1 MVETFRGE
9 FYQKVDAKARVSI
22 PAAFRRVLE
31 AGDGNS
37 KTPRVVIVYGGDRR
51 YLECW
56 TMADM
61 ARMERRIA
69 RMPIGSPQRRYLER
83 NMITLSQT
91 VEIDSDGRIVLM
103 PKAREKLGMADL
115 AGGDEAVFAGTLDKF
130 QIWRKGDYEA
140 ELAGL
145 DASVLGDGEDMLSL
159 LPPEDDATRD
169 GGD

>member
-1 MVETFRGE
+1 MAETFRGE

-31 AGDGNS
+31 NGDGGS
-37 KTPRVVIVYGGDRR
+37 KTPRVVLVYGGDRK

-69 RMPIGSPQRRYLER
+69 RMDIGSPGRRYLER

-91 VEIDSDGRIVLM
+91 VEIDGDGRIVLA
-103 PKAREKLGMADL
+103 PKPREKVGMTDL
-115 AGGDEAVFAGTLDKF
+115 SAGDEAVFAGTLDKF
-130 QIWRKGDYEA
+130 QIWRRADYDA
-140 ELAGL
+140 ELARL
-145 DASVLGDGEDMLSL
+145 DDAVLEDGQDMLSL
-159 LPPEDDATRD
+159 LPPEGD
-169 GGD
+169 GD

>member
-9 FYQKVDAKARVSI
+9 FYQKVDQKARVSV

-37 KTPRVVIVYGGDRR
+37 KTPRVVIVYGGDRA

-69 RMPIGSPQRRYLER
+69 RMPIGSSQRRYLER

-91 VEIDSDGRIVLM
+91 VEIDGDGRIVLSA
-103 PKAREKLGMADL
+103 KAREKLGMTDL
-115 AGGDEAVFAGTLDKF
+115 GAGDEAVFAGTLDKF
-130 QIWRKGDYEA
+130 QVWRKAAYEA
-140 ELAGL
+140 ELAAF
-145 DASVLGDGEDMLSL
+145 DESVLGEGQDMLSL
-159 LPPEDDATRD
+159 LPPEDE

>member
-1 MVETFRGE
+1 MAETFRGE

-31 AGDGNS
+31 NGDNGS

-69 RMPIGSPQRRYLER
+69 RMPIGSKERRYLER
-83 NMITLSQT
+83 HMITLSQT
-91 VEIDSDGRIVLM
+91 VEIDGDGRIVLG
-103 PKAREKLGMADL
+103 PSARDKIGMADL
-115 AGGDEAVFAGTLDKF
+115 SAGDEAVFAGTLDKF
-130 QIWRKGDYEA
+130 QLWRSADYAA
-140 ELAGL
+140 ERAAI
-145 DASVLGDGEDMLSL
+145 DDDVLPEGQDMLSL
-159 LPPEDDATRD
+159 LPPEDDTGKDR
-169 GGD
+169 GD

>member
-9 FYQKVDAKARVSI
+9 FYQKVDTKARVSI

-31 AGDGNS
+31 TGDGNS
-37 KTPRVVIVYGGDRR
+37 KTPRVVIVYGGDRA

-91 VEIDSDGRIVLM
+91 VEIDGDGRIVLS
-103 PKAREKLGMADL
+103 PKAREKIGMADL
-115 AGGDEAVFAGTLDKF
+115 GQGDEAVFAGTLDKF
-130 QIWRKGDYEA
+130 QIWRRTAYEA
-140 ELAGL
+140 ELAGF
-145 DASVLGDGEDMLSL
+145 DASVLGEGEDMLSL
-159 LPPEDDATRD
+159 LPPEDDTGMA